1 MSDDLISRR
10 ALLEAIDSSFV
21 IPILKINMREEH
33 KAVNKIWGIITNMP
47 TAFDKEKV
55 IEKLNEEKEG
65 SEWYWNEYDNEED
78 FGEMNAYKKAIKIV
92 EKGGIE

>member
-1 MSDDLISRR
+1 MRLIDADELMMRLR
-10 ALLEAIDSSFV
+10 CNVLIDVTTELEDEVA
-21 IPILKINMREEH
+21 R
-33 KAVNKIWGIITNMP
+33 MP
-47 TAFDKEKV
+47 TAFDKESV

>member
-1 MSDDLISRR
+1 MNDDLISRKSLIENLNKFAPEHYT
-10 ALLEAIDSSFV
+10 AL
-21 IPILKINMREEH
+21 
-33 KAVNKIWGIITNMP
+33 VNDLIMKEP